1 MKTKFTLGNTYFF
14 KNISSMK
21 TILTVII
28 SFFILTS
35 CNSNE
40 RMVKKF
46 IKRIN
51 AREINSASKYLWPED
66 HASLYVFN
74 QRFLQNDE
82 LTTFEIE
89 EVTENNEVITAKINL
104 LNAKDDLKNYF
115 NSLGLL
121 DGNRLHLTFNTRK
134 TEESNYISIQFPS
147 NDCGLPQKLKR
158 SSIQTEMLNLRSG
171 PGLGYA
177 VKKQAKQ
184 NEDLLI
190 DAGYTHEGWRKG
202 YDFDENGNLQTFYFS
217 SKLSDEKEISF
228 FTLGYFGTTSLI
240 ILGLLGILIWFL
252 VYPLVLFGGIFR
264 AAGEAPQMAL
274 ILLALMV
281 GSMYFTYQLLEN
293 MLFELFLINLP
304 Y

>member
-1 MKTKFTLGNTYFF
+1 MKIL
-14 KNISSMK
+14 SLLL
-21 TILTVII
+21 ILT
-28 SFFILTS
+28 ILTS

-89 EVTENNEVITAKINL
+89 EVSENNEVITAKINL

-121 DGNRLHLTFNTRK
+121 DGNRLNLTFKKRK

-158 SSIQTEMLNLRSG
+158 SSVQTEILNLRSG

-190 DAGYTHEGWRKG
+190 DAGYTNEGWRKG

-217 SKLSDEKEISF
+217 SNLSDEKEISF
-228 FTLGYFGTTSLI
+228 FTLGYFGTASLI